1 MKLIPSS
8 EYLYRYPN
16 FKLINR
22 QEDIQRIT
30 SILTRKKNNS
40 LLLTGTRGVG
50 VSSLI
55 RGLLKSKEDKTA
67 SFDILAKQFFIL
79 DVDDLFAS
87 GDGNEIN
94 KEFQQ
99 IIKSLS
105 NTPNSVLIIF
115 DVFNFIEGAQNSGNS
130 HFINI
135 LNNADRSDTFQIILE
150 VNDDQLNAVYKWNNC
165 INDLYTLY
173 EVKELP
179 ADKLFDVVQEVANSD
194 LEQYHGI
201 KISDEAIREAIHL
214 TNKYRDDFGLGNSQP
229 SKAIS
234 LLDRAL
240 SAYKLAVSKEHP
252 ALTKLANQ
260 ILASTSEE
268 EKKHLQEIYN
278 ASYDDWQNI
287 MSRIGEISR
296 LITDAEALR
305 IKYTNDLELEKER
318 QEKTK
323 EELDNQEIKTF
334 ASLTKSSG
342 FETKQSRWL
351 KGQISMIDEELENK
365 KAECL
370 ELMKQVNESLSLER
384 EDVIKS
390 FSIISGISS
399 AKLDENEMLTL
410 RNLEPSL
417 LQRIF
422 GQDEAVKAVANGIK
436 VARVDSLG
444 ESGPAACYLFLG
456 PSGVGKTEMC
466 KALAQNLYGDEKA
479 LIRFDMSEYMEKH
492 AVAKLIGAPPGYE
505 GFECGGIL
513 TNTVRK
519 NPIGIYLFD
528 EIEKAHP
535 DVFNI
540 FLQIL
545 SDGRLTDNIGRTVDF
560 SETIIIMTSNIGQK
574 YYLDA
579 SLSDLEAVEKANE
592 ELCKTYRSELLN
604 RFNGRENILHFH
616 RLTMPTIQKIICREI
631 DKMNQSY
638 KERGLSV
645 EISDESVKNFCNDH
659 YDIIRGARGLPG
671 YIKANL
677 RPIIV
682 NHILENPDESGIFKV
697 DYNIETKTFDVEF
710 VKE

>member
-1 MKLIPSS
+1 MKLISS
-8 EYLYRYPN
+8 LEYLGRYPN
-16 FKLINR
+16 FRLINR
-22 QEDIQRIT
+22 DNDIERIT

-40 LLLTGTRGVG
+40 LLLTGSRGVG

-55 RGLLKSKEDKTA
+55 RGLLIKKQCKDV
-67 SFDILAKQFFIL
+67 SFDILSKQFFIL
-79 DVDDLFAS
+79 DVDGLFAS

-99 IIKSLS
+99 IIKSLT

-115 DVFNFIEGAQNSGNS
+115 DAYNFIEGAQNSGNS

-135 LNNADRSDTFQIILE
+135 LNNADRSETFQVILE
-150 VNDDQLNAVYKWNNC
+150 VNDDQLNSVYKWNNC

-179 ADKLFDVVQEVANSD
+179 EDKLFEVVNEVANTD

-201 KISDEAIREAIHL
+201 KISDEAVREAIRL

-229 SKAIS
+229 SKSIA

-240 SAYKLAVSKEHP
+240 SAYKQFVSKEHP
-252 ALTKLANQ
+252 SLTKLKQ
-260 ILASTSEE
+260 QLEE
-268 EKKHLQEIYN
+268 ETNEDKKAQLQITYN
-278 ASYDDWQNI
+278 ASYNHWQTLMDDI
-287 MSRIGEISR
+287 AYISQ
-296 LITDAEALR
+296 LVSNDEALR
-305 IKYTNDLELEKER
+305 IQYTSDLEKAREKQAENT
-318 QEKTK
+318 ESLDDK
-323 EELDNQEIKTF
+323 EIMSF
-334 ASLTKSSG
+334 ASLTNSSG
-342 FETKQSRWL
+342 FETKEITKL
-351 KGQISMIDEELENK
+351 KKDIKLIDEELANYK
-365 KAECL
+365 KRYKDL
-370 ELMKQVNESLSLER
+370 LSTLNDSLSLER

-410 RNLEPSL
+410 RNLEDNL
-417 LQRIF
+417 KARIF
-422 GQDEAVKAVANGIK
+422 GQDDAVKAVANGIK

-466 KALAQNLYGDEKA
+466 KALAQNLYGDERA

-560 SETIIIMTSNIGQK
+560 SETIIIMTSNIGQT

-579 SLSDLEAVEKANE
+579 SISDEEAVEKANE
-592 ELCKTYRSELLN
+592 ELCRTYRSELLN

-616 RLTMPTIQKIICREI
+616 RLSMDSIEKIVFRELNR
-631 DKMNQSY
+631 MNDCY
-638 KERGLSV
+638 EPKGYH
-645 EISDESVKNFCNDH
+645 ISIEPECVRAFCNDH
-659 YDIIRGARGLPG
+659 YDVIRGARGLPG

-682 NHILENPDESGIFKV
+682 NHILEYPDDKGTFRL
-697 DYNIETKTFDVEF
+697 DYDTQSKTFNVEF
-710 VKE
+710 IKG

>member
-8 EYLYRYPN
+8 EYLEHYPT

-22 QEDIQRIT
+22 NDDIQRIT

-55 RGLLKSKEDKTA
+55 RGLLISKENKTA
-67 SFDILAKQFFIL
+67 SFDILSKQFFIL
-79 DVDDLFAS
+79 DVDGLFAS

-115 DVFNFIEGAQNSGNS
+115 DAFNFIEGAQNSGNS
-130 HFINI
+130 HFINV
-135 LNNADRSDTFQIILE
+135 LNSADRSDSFQVILE
-150 VNDDQLNAVYKWNNC
+150 VSDDQLSAVYKWNNC

-173 EVKELP
+173 EVKELSET
-179 ADKLFDVVQEVANSD
+179 KLFDVVQEVANTD
-194 LEQYHGI
+194 LETYHGI
-201 KISDEAIREAIHL
+201 KISDDAVKEAIHL

-229 SKAIS
+229 TKAIS

-252 ALTKLANQ
+252 ALTKLHQDWENE
-260 ILASTSEE
+260 TDKVKKEE
-268 EKKHLQEIYN
+268 LLKTYN
-278 ASYDDWQNI
+278 DSYKDWQSI
-287 MSRIGEISR
+287 MTRIGEITC

-318 QEKTK
+318 QSKSN
-323 EELDNQEIKTF
+323 EEMDNKEIKTF
-334 ASLTKSSG
+334 ASLTKSAG

-351 KGQISMIDEELENK
+351 KEQISIIDEELNNK
-365 KAECL
+365 KIECID
-370 ELMKQVNESLSLER
+370 LMKKVNDSLSLER

-390 FSIISGISS
+390 FSIISNISS
-399 AKLDENEMLTL
+399 TKLDENEMETL

-436 VARVDSLG
+436 VGRVDTIG
-444 ESGPAACYLFLG
+444 DSGPAACFLFLG

-466 KALAQNLYGDEKA
+466 KALAQNLYGDERA

-560 SETIIIMTSNIGQK
+560 SETIIIMTSNIGQT
-574 YYLDA
+574 YYLDS
-579 SLSDLEAVEKANE
+579 SLTDFEAVEKANE

-616 RLTMPTIQKIICREI
+616 RLTMETIQRIIRREI

-638 KERGLSV
+638 AEKGLSV
-645 EISDESVKNFCNDH
+645 EISNESVKNFCNDH

-682 NHILENPDESGIFKV
+682 NHMLEYPNDNGYFDV
-697 DYNIETKTFDVEF
+697 QYNTETKTFDVNF